1 MSAIE
6 PAVTERGCVDEAVTV
21 CGSEVV
27 CQKTAW
33 LWPGRVPLGKLT
45 LLVGDP
51 EQGKSF
57 LTIDM
62 AARVTRG
69 RAWPD
74 GAKRPPRGS
83 VLILAAEDHAED
95 TVVPR
100 LKKAGAT
107 LAKCS
112 ILKGTRGEDGL
123 ARPLSLDR
131 DLSVLR
137 RVLLKMPDCRLVVID
152 PISAYLGNIDGNN
165 NSQLRSILFP
175 LSQLAAEQKVAVVLV
190 NHLNKRSGRKAL
202 YRAMGSMA
210 FVAVAR
216 AAWLVARDPND
227 DGRRYML
234 SLKSNLTNAPKGMAF
249 RLSASNKQAIAKIAW
264 EREPVEQSLAEALQ
278 LSSGFNLAE
287 QTYRDHEN
295 WVVTWLREQ
304 LSDGPKTRMT
314 LWLDGILERVSKD
327 QLYRAGR
334 RLGVVIQKKGMTW
347 ESAEWMLPEHV
358 GRRFSNTNAE
368 PTEADVSESGAK
380 DLPTAKEPAKASTV
394 PLTSKTAAAEV
405 LDDMQRELAAT
416 TEPARRKQIL
426 FEARR
431 GLEGI
436 LGTSKEYWVNGT
448 D

>member
-1 MSAIE
+1 MLTIE
-6 PAVTERGCVDEAVTV
+6 SAVTGAERVDEAVTV

-27 CQKTAW
+27 CQKTEW

-57 LTIDM
+57 LTVDM

-74 GAKRPPRGS
+74 GTKRSSRGS

-107 LAKCS
+107 LSKCS

-137 RVLLKMPDCRLVVID
+137 RVLLKMPDCRLVVVD
-152 PISAYLGNIDGNN
+152 PIGAYLGNVDGNN

-175 LSQLAAEQKVAVVLV
+175 LSQLAAERNIAVVLV

-227 DGRRYML
+227 DDRRYML
-234 SLKSNLTNAPKGMAF
+234 SLKNNLANAPKGMAF
-249 RLSASNKQAIAKIAW
+249 RLAAANKRAIAKIAW
-264 EREPVEQSLAEALQ
+264 ERELVEQSLAEALQ

-287 QTYRDHEN
+287 QTYRDHEH

-314 LWLDGILERVSKD
+314 LWLDGMLERVSKD
-327 QLYRAGR
+327 QMYRAGK

-347 ESAEWMLPEHV
+347 DNAEWMLPEHV
-358 GRRFSNTNAE
+358 GRRFSSTNAE
-368 PTEADVSESGAK
+368 SNEGNVRESVAK
-380 DLPTAKEPAKASTV
+380 DPPKAKEEAKASTL
-394 PLTSKTAAAEV
+394 PLTSKTAATEI
-405 LDDMQRELAAT
+405 LDDLQRELAAT
-416 TEPARRKQIL
+416 SDPARRNRIML
-426 FEARR
+426 EARR

-436 LGTSKEYWVNGT
+436 FGTSKEYWVNGT